1 MLLPAAASDMVATQ
15 VSRKSSRG
23 AQHERQHLRGRSR
36 SPRRTRAGTH
46 DRAEPG
52 VAAEP
57 DDDTQGHVYKQPTDP
72 KQADAQGSPFPR
84 ATEEQAEA

>member
-1 MLLPAAASDMVATQ
+1 MSGSTSGVGRDHLVG
-15 VSRKSSRG
+15 RG
-23 AQHERQHLRGRSR
+23 PGHTIGQ
-36 SPRRTRAGTH
+36 
-46 DRAEPG
+46 EPG

-84 ATEEQAEA
+84 TTEEQAEA